1 MPARTPEEM
10 WRAAAAVDGA
20 RPFVTAYDDHGR
32 VELSYAT
39 FDNWVAKTANLI
51 VDGLGAEPGE
61 RVVLALPVHWQ
72 SLVWVL
78 ACWSA
83 GVAVVPAGGTPQ
95 AAEGSGD
102 LPEGE
107 IVVADAPR
115 LAAALDSGAREV
127 VGASLH
133 PLGAP
138 LADCPPTVLDYAV
151 EVRGFADRFHSPVP
165 VDPAA
170 VALDGPVRLTGAELA
185 ERADRRAADW
195 RLTAADRVAMIA
207 SAPNLPTAFGPDLSG
222 FLALIAPASS
232 LVLTPG
238 ADSANLQARLGM
250 ERVTAIAGPPPESP
264 SLSGSIRPL
273 T

>member
-1 MPARTPEEM
+1 MPARTPGEM
-10 WRAAAAVDGA
+10 WRSAVAVDGG
-20 RPFVTAYDDHGR
+20 RPFVTAYDDGGGR

-83 GVAVVPAGGTPQ
+83 GVAVVPAADAPGGP
-95 AAEGSGD
+95 AELPDGD
-102 LPEGE
+102 
-107 IVVADAPR
+107 IVVADAAR

-138 LADCPPTVLDYAV
+138 LADCPPAALDYAV
-151 EVRGFADRFHSPVP
+151 EVRGYGDRF
-165 VDPAA
+165 DPPGA
-170 VALDGPVRLTGAELA
+170 VGAGTLALDGAVRLTGAEVA
-185 ERADRRAADW
+185 VRAEERAAGW
-195 RLTAADRVAMIA
+195 QLTPADRVAMITSA
-207 SAPNLPTAFGPDLSG
+207 SDLPAAFDPDLSG
-222 FLALIAPASS
+222 FLALVAPASS

-238 ADSANLQARLGM
+238 VDSANLQARLGM
-250 ERVTAIAGPPPESP
+250 ERVTAIAGAQPEPP
-264 SLSGSIRPL
+264 SLLGSIRPL